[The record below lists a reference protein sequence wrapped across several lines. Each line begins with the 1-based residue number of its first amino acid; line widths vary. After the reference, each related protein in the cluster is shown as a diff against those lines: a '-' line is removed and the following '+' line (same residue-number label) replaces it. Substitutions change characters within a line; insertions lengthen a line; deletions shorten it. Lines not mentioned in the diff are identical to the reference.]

1 MVGGFH
7 TTGSFL
13 AWVIY
18 YLAIY
23 PHMQEKVFEEIQEV
37 LGPNTELDIKSMDK
51 LKYLNAFLSES
62 HRHANIASFVAKE
75 WTTPNRRIAGHL
87 IPEGTPILLA
97 NTVAFLDEKYFPDP
111 SKYETCSLVSS
122 PCRIW
127 FSF

>member
-1 MVGGFH
+1 MSVAAAVLSPFLRAGAVTTKSDAISFTSAVGR
-7 TTGSFL
+7 
-13 AWVIY
+13 
-18 YLAIY
+18 
-23 PHMQEKVFEEIQEV
+23 
-37 LGPNTELDIKSMDK
+37 SM
-51 LKYLNAFLSES
+51 
-62 HRHANIASFVAKE
+62 NIASFVAKE